1 MHLDA
6 LPPFPPPQTDARY
19 VFVSGCAITS
29 VLFPTPAGMGRG
41 GLSKIDV
48 DSGFQV
54 HRSMSAGW
62 GGITTD
68 VGIVLLQWF
77 NIRLR
82 ICSRTRVASSLT
94 RGGGALEREL
104 RSRAARESLSP
115 ALSRARANP

>member
-1 MHLDA
+1 
-6 LPPFPPPQTDARY
+6 
-19 VFVSGCAITS
+19 
-29 VLFPTPAGMGRG
+29 MGGG
-41 GLSKIDV
+41 GLSKADA

-82 ICSRTRVASSLT
+82 ICSRTLVASSLT
-94 RGGGALEREL
+94 RGGGALERESLGREL
-104 RSRAARESLSP
+104 RSRAARENLSP